1 MKVSIWF
8 FILPFFWQSYYL
20 SLLLSIHNA
29 DNIHIVL
36 SAFYS
41 KKKTGV
47 TDAST
52 SDERV
57 ARLINLN
64 KELKPEE
71 AVSQMKGISKER
83 KFKEAVEA
91 IIRLNVDPK

>member
-1 MKVSIWF
+1 MGFFTKYIHMPA
-8 FILPFFWQSYYL
+8 FILSLIIAFAVWQ
-20 SLLLSIHNA
+20 
-29 DNIHIVL
+29 
-36 SAFYS
+36 FYS

>member
-1 MKVSIWF
+1 M
-8 FILPFFWQSYYL
+8 
-20 SLLLSIHNA
+20 
-29 DNIHIVL
+29 
-36 SAFYS
+36 
-41 KKKTGV
+41 

-52 SDERV
+52 TDERV